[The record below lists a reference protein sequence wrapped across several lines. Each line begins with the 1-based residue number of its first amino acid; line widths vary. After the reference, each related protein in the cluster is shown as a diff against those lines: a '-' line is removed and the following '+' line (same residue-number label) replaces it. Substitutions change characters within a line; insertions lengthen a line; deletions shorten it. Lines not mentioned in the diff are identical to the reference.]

1 MLTWALLALA
11 CGGGNR
17 HPSEVDQLRVIAI
30 EADLPEA
37 GMGDTVTIDV
47 HVANPEGFDQLD
59 LLFWS
64 CTAWEDTCL
73 ETQIGDN
80 RQWLHVED
88 ASAGE
93 VQIVRQIP
101 EVELDLLQA
110 WVGDEVE
117 IAEEDYVTIQLG
129 ALLCE
134 GGSCDVIFDAWD
146 ALTFWSRQDLGED
159 VAEQLIDPQP
169 WLSEIP
175 MNEVSYAARAFRL
188 SLRDESSRN
197 VNPVGEARF
206 AAGLEDGPM
215 EVEAGAILQMP
226 FWAEDPSGERV
237 YAYGYTTVGRF
248 DERRVK
254 DDEGAV
260 LQYFRAPSEPASG
273 EMWML
278 FDDRD
283 GGLDVWHKE
292 VVIR

>member
-1 MLTWALLALA
+1 MLTWAMLALA
-11 CGGGNR
+11 CGGGNQ

-37 GMGDTVTIDV
+37 GMGDTVTFDV
-47 HVANPEGFDQLD
+47 HVANPEGFEQLD
-59 LLFWS
+59 LLVWS
-64 CTAWEDTCL
+64 CTAWEGSCL
-73 ETQIGDN
+73 ETQIGDT

-88 ASAGE
+88 ASDGE
-93 VQIVRQIP
+93 VQFVRQVP
-101 EVELDLLQA
+101 QVDLDQLQE
-110 WVGDEVE
+110 WLGDDVDVY
-117 IAEEDYVTIQLG
+117 AEDYVTIQLG

-146 ALTFWSRQDLGED
+146 ALTYWSRADLAED

-169 WLSEIP
+169 WLSELP
-175 MNEVSYAARAFRL
+175 MNEVSYAARAYRL
-188 SLRDESSRN
+188 SLREASSRN

-206 AAGLEDGPM
+206 AAGLEDAPL
-215 EVEAGAILQMP
+215 EVAAGAILQMP
-226 FWAEDPSGERV
+226 FWAEDPSGETV

-254 DDEGAV
+254 DDEGAFF
-260 LQYFRAPSEPASG
+260 QYFRAPSEPASG
-273 EMWML
+273 EMWMV

-292 VVIR
+292 VIIK